1 MEVSDASFRLAIA
14 LEMLSNV
21 NKMFLVS
28 FYCPAS
34 APTSLHPTSLPLL
47 QVWASAVVALL
58 ALGCIASAQEYE
70 MVRCC
75 RLGHHSVALIPGRH
89 VLCTS

>member
-1 MEVSDASFRLAIA
+1 MLSRWSLMEVSDASFRLAIA

-34 APTSLHPTSLPLL
+34 APTSLHPTSLPL
-47 QVWASAVVALL
+47 SAGVGVCS
-58 ALGCIASAQEYE
+58 GCPACFG
-70 MVRCC
+70 M
-75 RLGHHSVALIPGRH
+75 HSLSTGI
-89 VLCTS
+89 